1 MISMQVKFDHTQLD
15 QLVKDF
21 KKEAAALPQASLNKF
36 VSLTPI
42 DKGNARR
49 NTKLRGKDVIVA
61 DYPYAERLDTGWSK
75 QAPKGMSEPFEQWF
89 RTYTEKR
96 FKK

>member
-1 MISMQVKFDHTQLD
+1 MISMQASFDQKELD
-15 QLVKDF
+15 RLVKELR
-21 KKEAAALPQASLNKF
+21 KEAAALPQVSLAKF
-36 VSLTPI
+36 VSLTPV
-42 DKGNARR
+42 DKGFARR

-61 DYPYAERLDTGWSK
+61 DYPYAERLDNGWSK
-75 QAPKGMSEPFEQWF
+75 QAPRGMSEPFEQWF

>member
-1 MISMQVKFDHTQLD
+1 MISMQASFDQKELD
-15 QLVKDF
+15 RLVKELR
-21 KKEAAALPQASLNKF
+21 KEAAALSQASLAKF

-75 QAPKGMSEPFEQWF
+75 QAPRGMSEPFEQWF
-89 RTYTEKR
+89 RNYTEKR